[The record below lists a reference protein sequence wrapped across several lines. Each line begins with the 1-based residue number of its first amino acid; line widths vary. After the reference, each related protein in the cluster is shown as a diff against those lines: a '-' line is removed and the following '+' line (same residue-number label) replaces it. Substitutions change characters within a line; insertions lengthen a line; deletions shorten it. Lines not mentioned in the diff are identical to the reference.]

1 MVGSISVF
9 AFLLARITFCGN
21 AIPLSQA
28 WFNPHLCLFFN
39 SANYEI
45 FSKLCFSHH
54 SPLTKLDAHKYK
66 FSEIKNLCVSA
77 SLRETSFQVMTIEA
91 TPSQCAT

>member
-21 AIPLSQA
+21 AVPLSQA
-28 WFNPHLCLFFN
+28 WFNPYLCLFFN

-45 FSKLCFSHH
+45 FSKRWFPHH
-54 SPLTKLDAHKYK
+54 SPLTKLDAHSINPQKSLR
-66 FSEIKNLCVSA
+66 FCVSA
-77 SLRETSFQVMTIEA
+77 RDFF
-91 TPSQCAT
+91 PSCDD